1 MCDGYS
7 GIIRCVP
14 LVDTSESSLTSYRY
28 TDMRLTAA
36 GDMWLKDNN
45 YWFNSGYSTVTLV
58 KGMCLTIATDGNITI
73 PYLLKTPEIMLD
85 IIRALTAQQITIDDN
100 VTIIGNIVVN
110 GVFKYSS
117 SNVVYTAPFDN
128 NLGQSYLNGANG
140 NYIGFNKHGL

>member
-45 YWFNSGYSTVTLV
+45 
-58 KGMCLTIATDGNITI
+58 
-73 PYLLKTPEIMLD
+73 
-85 IIRALTAQQITIDDN
+85 
-100 VTIIGNIVVN
+100 
-110 GVFKYSS
+110 
-117 SNVVYTAPFDN
+117 
-128 NLGQSYLNGANG
+128 
-140 NYIGFNKHGL
+140 